1 MSLAGL
7 VTSPLAQDP
16 AYHLVPMILVPAII
30 LISLDRSDLGPSIA
44 WMIAFYAV
52 AKVLEYFD
60 AEVFSV
66 GGLMSGHALKHV
78 FAALGPAT
86 LLFGLMQGTR
96 VAETPE

>member
-1 MSLAGL
+1 
-7 VTSPLAQDP
+7 
-16 AYHLVPMILVPAII
+16 
-30 LISLDRSDLGPSIA
+30 
-44 WMIAFYAV
+44 MIAFYAV

-60 AEVFSV
+60 AGVFSV

-86 LLFGLMQGTR
+86 LLFGLMQRTR